1 MKAFL
6 LAAGLGTRLQPI
18 TNITPKC
25 LVEVAGRP
33 MLDYWFSIFRKYG
46 ITEVLINLNHF
57 PDQVKEYI
65 QNNSSDINVTL
76 VYEEKLLGSLGTLLK
91 NQKFVENEKS
101 FFVFYSD
108 TLTNIN
114 LKEMY
119 EVHQHANKL
128 FTMGLFRSNNPS
140 SCGIVKLD
148 ASGCIID
155 FEEKPTKPK
164 SELANAG
171 VYIIEYEV
179 LKTIKVESDKLLDI
193 GFDLLPKFIN
203 NMQGYLIDDFI
214 IDMGTHANLAFA
226 NDYVSKN
233 QDIFNF

>member
-6 LAAGLGTRLQPI
+6 LAAGLGTRLRPI
-18 TNITPKC
+18 TNVIPKC

-57 PDQVKEYI
+57 PEQVKEYV
-65 QNNSSDINVTL
+65 QNNSSDIKIKL

-101 FFVFYSD
+101 FFVFYAD

-114 LKEMY
+114 LKEMLR
-119 EVHQHANKL
+119 VHRNSNRV
-128 FTMGLFRSNNPS
+128 FTIGLFRSNNPS

-155 FEEKPTKPK
+155 YEEKPTEPK
-164 SELANAG
+164 SDLANAG
-171 VYIIEYEV
+171 IYIIDYE
-179 LKTIKVESDKLLDI
+179 LIKNVKVDSDKLLDI
-193 GFDLLPKFIN
+193 GFDLLPQLIN
-203 NMQGYLIDDFI
+203 KMQGYQINDFI
-214 IDMGTHANLAFA
+214 LDMGTHSNLGLA

>member
-57 PDQVKEYI
+57 PEQVKEYA
-65 QNNSSDINVTL
+65 QNNSSEIKITL

-101 FFVFYSD
+101 FFVFYAD
-108 TLTNIN
+108 TLTNLN
-114 LKEMY
+114 LNDMLR
-119 EVHQHANKL
+119 VHRN
-128 FTMGLFRSNNPS
+128 SN
-140 SCGIVKLD
+140 
-148 ASGCIID
+148 
-155 FEEKPTKPK
+155 
-164 SELANAG
+164 
-171 VYIIEYEV
+171 
-179 LKTIKVESDKLLDI
+179 
-193 GFDLLPKFIN
+193 
-203 NMQGYLIDDFI
+203 
-214 IDMGTHANLAFA
+214 
-226 NDYVSKN
+226 
-233 QDIFNF
+233 